1 MDSVL
6 HFQNETLKEPSLSL
20 SRPWAEDLKANSSV
34 GCVCKRL
41 KREESHARARSCDAD
56 VTTES
61 LRSAEDPSHSPA
73 YSFIK
78 THFQEENEAGWLLLR
93 KSIVRNTATMQRKG
107 KNMTPPRC
115 QT

>member
-6 HFQNETLKEPSLSL
+6 HFQNETLKEPSLSRCAL
-20 SRPWAEDLKANSSV
+20 PKI
-34 GCVCKRL
+34 
-41 KREESHARARSCDAD
+41 
-56 VTTES
+56 
-61 LRSAEDPSHSPA
+61 PSHSPA

-78 THFQEENEAGWLLLR
+78 THCQEENEAGWLLLR

>member
-41 KREESHARARSCDAD
+41 KREESGELELRTGCHARARSCDAD

-61 LRSAEDPSHSPA
+61 LRSAEDP
-73 YSFIK
+73 
-78 THFQEENEAGWLLLR
+78 
-93 KSIVRNTATMQRKG
+93 
-107 KNMTPPRC
+107 
-115 QT
+115 